1 MVFKD
6 ILLVIL
12 GQLSS
17 VTVFRLLFLPV
28 SSVLVLWVLIWLS
41 VLCLESLCKRLVT
54 LSDYRP
60 FCLRALIGEHESV
73 CVCVCMCVCSIS
85 IQPGKSHWIC
95 CQALCCCSMKG
106 SWGFWVWVWVVSRE
120 VFKGIRVI
128 WLQTCIAF
136 LCTTQALKRDLNMIS
151 VWLLFQALWQWVG
164 EYYFAVLQ

>member
-73 CVCVCMCVCSIS
+73 CVCVFVCACVALVFSLENLTESAVRPFVVAPWRGLGGSGFECELCQERYLKEYEWYDSRHALHFCVPLKLWKGTLTWFLS
-85 IQPGKSHWIC
+85 GC
-95 CQALCCCSMKG
+95 CFRLSG
-106 SWGFWVWVWVVSRE
+106 SG
-120 VFKGIRVI
+120 
-128 WLQTCIAF
+128 
-136 LCTTQALKRDLNMIS
+136 
-151 VWLLFQALWQWVG
+151 
-164 EYYFAVLQ
+164 